1 MQQERTCMGCNK
13 KKNQK
18 ELIRITKTKN
28 NLVEIDL
35 EGKKEGR
42 GAYICK
48 DIKCFENILKTKRLE
63 RILNCK
69 IDKEFYEKLRGVI
82 VDK

>member
-13 KKNQK
+13 KKNKK
-18 ELIRITKTKN
+18 ELIRITKAKN
-28 NLVEIDL
+28 KLVEIDL

-48 DIKCFENILKTKRLE
+48 DIKCYENILKTKRLE

>member
-13 KKNQK
+13 KNNKK
-18 ELIRITKTKN
+18 ELVRITKTKN

-69 IDKEFYEKLRGVI
+69 IDNEFYEKLRGVI

>member
-13 KKNQK
+13 KKNK
-18 ELIRITKTKN
+18 NEFIRVVKNKDNVVEL
-28 NLVEIDL
+28 DL
-35 EGKKEGR
+35 KGKKEGR

-48 DIKCFENILKTKRLE
+48 DIKCFEHVLKTKRLE

-69 IDKEFYEKLRGVI
+69 IDNEFYKKLRGVI
-82 VDK
+82 IDK